1 MYALIY
7 WSFRLFSHAH
17 NYLSKIKM
25 FKNKILLA
33 ACILSGSVAIA
44 QTTPKKKT
52 PVAKAPQVVTVAAPV
67 VEDPIMLI
75 VGGDAVTRAEF
86 ESIYRKN
93 NSKDTASSRKALEE
107 YLQLFINFKLKVK
120 AAKVAGKDT
129 AKAFQTEL
137 KGYRRQL
144 AQPYL
149 TDKNVNDK
157 LIQEAYDR
165 SKKDVKASHI
175 LISLSSESLP
185 KDTLVAYTKAMK
197 IRERLIKGEDF
208 ALLARQNSDDPSAKQ
223 NDGDLG
229 YFTSMMMVYPFE
241 SAAYLTPIGEISA
254 PVRTKFGYHILKVT
268 NVRDAQ
274 GQVHVAHIM
283 VKNPENAKDSIIAE
297 NKKKIDE
304 INSKIKKGDDF
315 GQLASQF
322 SDDRS
327 SGKNGGQL
335 PWFGTGKM
343 VPEFEKVAF
352 DLKNDNDV
360 SEPFRTPYG
369 WHIVK
374 RLERKGVQ
382 SFDEVKAELKSKISK
397 DSRSQL
403 SSDAVIARVKKENGF
418 TEDFKAL
425 NEFILKVDTSFLSGR
440 LKSEALKSMVK
451 PLFVLGN
458 EASTQYDFAEFLV
471 QNQSRQAKDNNLE
484 SLVRKSYEYFKNEK
498 IKAYEDV
505 RLEQKYPE
513 FRMLMQEYR
522 DGIML
527 FEITD
532 ENVWSKALKDTLGL
546 EEFHKQNLAKYMWSN
561 RVEAVVYKSKD
572 AKIAKATR
580 KLVAKRAKKGTS
592 IDAIRSE
599 INESSKLNLQTEIG
613 VFSKGDNETVDGVN
627 WVLGISVDKVNAD
640 GSVTFVEITKVL
652 EPTPKTLQE
661 ARGLITAD
669 YQTYLEQNW
678 IKELRSKYPVEVKRD
693 IFESIK

>member
-1 MYALIY
+1 
-7 WSFRLFSHAH
+7 
-17 NYLSKIKM
+17 M

-52 PVAKAPQVVTVAAPV
+52 PVAKTPQVVTVAAPV

-93 NSKDTASSRKALEE
+93 NSKDTASSRKALED

-175 LISLSSESLP
+175 LISLPSEPLP
-185 KDTLVAYTKAMK
+185 KDTLAAYTKAMK

-208 ALLARQNSDDPSAKQ
+208 ALLARQNSEDPSAKQ

-283 VKNPENAKDSIIAE
+283 VKNPENAKDSIIAD

-304 INSKIKKGDDF
+304 ISSKIKKGDDF

-352 DLKNDNDV
+352 ELKNDNEV

-382 SFDEVKAELKSKISK
+382 SFDEVKAELKSKIAK

-440 LKSEALKSMVK
+440 WKSDGVKTMLK
-451 PLFVLGN
+451 PLFVLGK

-471 QNQSRQAKDNNLE
+471 QNQSRQTKDNNIE
-484 SLVRKSYEYFKNEK
+484 ALVRKSYDYFKNEK
-498 IKAYEDV
+498 VKAYEDV

-546 EEFHKQNLAKYMWSN
+546 EEFHKQNLANYMWSN

-592 IDAIRSE
+592 VDVIRAE
-599 INESSKLNLQTEIG
+599 VNESSQLNLQTEAG
-613 VFSKGDNETVDGVN
+613 TFSKGDNETVDGVN
-627 WVLGISVDKVNAD
+627 WVLGITEDKINAD
-640 GSVTFVEITKVL
+640 GSVTFVEIRNL
-652 EPTPKTLQE
+652 IEPTPKTLQE

>member
-1 MYALIY
+1 
-7 WSFRLFSHAH
+7 
-17 NYLSKIKM
+17 
-25 FKNKILLA
+25 
-33 ACILSGSVAIA
+33 
-44 QTTPKKKT
+44 
-52 PVAKAPQVVTVAAPV
+52 
-67 VEDPIMLI
+67 
-75 VGGDAVTRAEF
+75 
-86 ESIYRKN
+86 
-93 NSKDTASSRKALEE
+93 
-107 YLQLFINFKLKVK
+107 
-120 AAKVAGKDT
+120 
-129 AKAFQTEL
+129 
-137 KGYRRQL
+137 
-144 AQPYL
+144 
-149 TDKNVNDK
+149 
-157 LIQEAYDR
+157 
-165 SKKDVKASHI
+165 
-175 LISLSSESLP
+175 
-185 KDTLVAYTKAMK
+185 
-197 IRERLIKGEDF
+197 
-208 ALLARQNSDDPSAKQ
+208 
-223 NDGDLG
+223 
-229 YFTSMMMVYPFE
+229 
-241 SAAYLTPIGEISA
+241 
-254 PVRTKFGYHILKVT
+254 
-268 NVRDAQ
+268 
-274 GQVHVAHIM
+274 
-283 VKNPENAKDSIIAE
+283 
-297 NKKKIDE
+297 
-304 INSKIKKGDDF
+304 
-315 GQLASQF
+315 
-322 SDDRS
+322 
-327 SGKNGGQL
+327 
-335 PWFGTGKM
+335 M

-440 LKSEALKSMVK
+440 LKSETFKSMVK

>member
-1 MYALIY
+1 
-7 WSFRLFSHAH
+7 
-17 NYLSKIKM
+17 M

-33 ACILSGSVAIA
+33 ACILSGTVALA
-44 QTTPKKKT
+44 QTTPKKKPT
-52 PVAKAPQVVTVAAPV
+52 VAKAPQVVSVAAPV

-165 SKKDVKASHI
+165 SKKDIKASHI
-175 LISLSSESLP
+175 LISLPSEPLP
-185 KDTLVAYTKAMK
+185 KDTLAAYTKAMK

-208 ALLARQNSDDPSAKQ
+208 ALLARQNSADSSAKQ

-268 NVRDAQ
+268 NMRDAQ

-283 VKNPENAKDSIIAE
+283 VKNPENAKDLSVEE

-304 INSKIKKGDDF
+304 ISTKIKKGDDF

-352 DLKNDNDV
+352 ELKNDNEV

-418 TEDFKAL
+418 IEDFKSL
-425 NEFILKVDTSFLSGR
+425 NEFILKVDTSFLNGR
-440 LKSEALKSMVK
+440 WKSDGVKTMLK
-451 PLFVLGN
+451 PLFVLGK

-471 QNQSRQAKDNNLE
+471 QNQSRQTKDNNLE
-484 SLVRKSYEYFKNEK
+484 ALVRKSYDYFKNEK
-498 IKAYEDV
+498 VKAYEDV

-546 EEFHKQNLAKYMWSN
+546 EEFHKQNLANYMWGN

-572 AKIAKATR
+572 FKIAKATR

-592 IDAIRSE
+592 IDAIRAE
-599 INESSKLNLQTEIG
+599 VNESSQLNLQTEKG
-613 VFSKGDNETVDGVN
+613 SFSKGDNETVDGVN
-627 WVLGISVDKVNAD
+627 WVLGISADKVNAD

-669 YQTYLEQNW
+669 YQTFLEQNW
-678 IKELRSKYPVEVKRD
+678 IKELQSKYPVEVKRD
-693 IFESIK
+693 IFDSIK

>member
-1 MYALIY
+1 
-7 WSFRLFSHAH
+7 
-17 NYLSKIKM
+17 M

-52 PVAKAPQVVTVAAPV
+52 PVAKTPQVVTVAAPV

-93 NSKDTASSRKALEE
+93 NSKDTASSRKALED

-175 LISLSSESLP
+175 LISLPSEPLP
-185 KDTLVAYTKAMK
+185 KDTLAAYTKAMK

-208 ALLARQNSDDPSAKQ
+208 ALLARQNSEDPSAKQ

-352 DLKNDNDV
+352 ELKNDNDV

-382 SFDEVKAELKSKISK
+382 SFDEVKAELKSKIAK

-440 LKSEALKSMVK
+440 WKSDGVKTMLK
-451 PLFVLGN
+451 PLFVLGK

-471 QNQSRQAKDNNLE
+471 QNQSRQTKDNNVE
-484 SLVRKSYEYFKNEK
+484 ALVRKSYDYFKNEK
-498 IKAYEDV
+498 VKAYEDV

-546 EEFHKQNLAKYMWSN
+546 EEFHKQNLANYMWSN

-580 KLVAKRAKKGTS
+580 KKVAKRAKKGTS
-592 IDAIRSE
+592 IDAIRAE
-599 INESSKLNLQTEIG
+599 VNESSQLNLQTEAG
-613 VFSKGDNETVDGVN
+613 TFSKGDNETVDGVN
-627 WVLGISVDKVNAD
+627 WVVGITADKINAD
-640 GSVTFVEITKVL
+640 GSVTFVEIRNLL

>member
-1 MYALIY
+1 
-7 WSFRLFSHAH
+7 
-17 NYLSKIKM
+17 M
-25 FKNKILLA
+25 FKTKILLA
-33 ACILSGSVAIA
+33 ACILSGTVAIA
-44 QTTPKKKT
+44 QTTPKKK
-52 PVAKAPQVVTVAAPV
+52 PAVAKAPQVVTVAAPV

-175 LISLSSESLP
+175 LISLPSEPLP
-185 KDTLVAYTKAMK
+185 KDTLAAYTKAMK

-208 ALLARQNSDDPSAKQ
+208 ALLARQNSEDPSAKQ

-352 DLKNDNDV
+352 ELKNDNEV

-425 NEFILKVDTSFLSGR
+425 DEFILKVDTSFLSGR
-440 LKSEALKSMVK
+440 WKSDGVKTMLK
-451 PLFVLGN
+451 PLFVLGK

-471 QNQSRQAKDNNLE
+471 QNQSRQTKDNNLE
-484 SLVRKSYEYFKNEK
+484 ALVRKSYDYFKNEK
-498 IKAYEDV
+498 VKAYEDV

-532 ENVWSKALKDTLGL
+532 ENVWSKALKDTIGL
-546 EEFHKQNLAKYMWSN
+546 EEFHKQNLANYMWGN

-572 AKIAKATR
+572 VKIAKATR
-580 KLVAKRAKKGTS
+580 KMVAKRAKKGTS
-592 IDAIRSE
+592 IDAIRAE
-599 INESSKLNLQTEIG
+599 VNESSQLNLQTEKG
-613 VFSKGDNETVDGVN
+613 SFSKGDNETVDGVN
-627 WVLGISVDKVNAD
+627 WVLGISADKVNAD
-640 GSVTFVEITKVL
+640 GSVTFVEITKIL

-669 YQTYLEQNW
+669 YQTYLEQKW
-678 IKELRSKYPVEVKRD
+678 IKELQSKYPVEVKRD
-693 IFESIK
+693 IFDSIK

>member
-1 MYALIY
+1 
-7 WSFRLFSHAH
+7 
-17 NYLSKIKM
+17 M

-33 ACILSGSVAIA
+33 ACILSGTIALA
-44 QTTPKKKT
+44 QTTPKKKPT
-52 PVAKAPQVVTVAAPV
+52 VAKAPQVVTVAAPV

-157 LIQEAYDR
+157 LIQEAYER

-175 LISLSSESLP
+175 LISLPSEPLP
-185 KDTLVAYTKAMK
+185 KDTLAAYTKAIK
-197 IRERLIKGEDF
+197 IRERLMKGEDF

-241 SAAYLTPIGEISA
+241 SAAYLTPVGEISA

-352 DLKNDNDV
+352 ELKNDNEV

-418 TEDFKAL
+418 TEDFKSL
-425 NEFILKVDTSFLSGR
+425 DEFILKVDTSFLNGR
-440 LKSEALKSMVK
+440 WKSDGVKTMLK
-451 PLFVLGN
+451 PIFVLGK

-471 QNQSRQAKDNNLE
+471 QNQSRQTKDNNLE
-484 SLVRKSYEYFKNEK
+484 ALVRKSYDYFKNEK
-498 IKAYEDV
+498 VKAYEDV

-532 ENVWSKALKDTLGL
+532 ENVWSKALKDTIGL
-546 EEFHKQNLAKYMWSN
+546 EEFHKQNLANYMWGN

-572 AKIAKATR
+572 VKIAKATR
-580 KLVAKRAKKGTS
+580 KLVAKRAKKGTT
-592 IDAIRSE
+592 IDAIRAE
-599 INESSKLNLQTEIG
+599 VNETSQLNLQTEKG
-613 VFSKGDNETVDGVN
+613 SFSKGDNETVDGVN
-627 WVLGISVDKVNAD
+627 WVLGISADKVNAD
-640 GSVTFVEITKVL
+640 GSVTFVEITKIL

-678 IKELRSKYPVEVKRD
+678 IKELQSKYPVEVKRE
-693 IFESIK
+693 IFEKIK

>member
-1 MYALIY
+1 
-7 WSFRLFSHAH
+7 
-17 NYLSKIKM
+17 M

-33 ACILSGSVAIA
+33 ACILSGTVALA
-44 QTTPKKKT
+44 QTTPKKK
-52 PVAKAPQVVTVAAPV
+52 PAVAKTPQVVTVAAPV

-175 LISLSSESLP
+175 LISLPSEPLP
-185 KDTLVAYTKAMK
+185 KDTLAAYTKAMK

-241 SAAYLTPIGEISA
+241 SAAYLTPVGEISA

-352 DLKNDNDV
+352 ELKNDNEV

-425 NEFILKVDTSFLSGR
+425 DEFILKVDTSFLSGR
-440 LKSEALKSMVK
+440 WKSDGVKTMLK
-451 PLFVLGN
+451 PLFVLGK

-471 QNQSRQAKDNNLE
+471 QNQSRQTKDNNLE
-484 SLVRKSYEYFKNEK
+484 ALVRKSYDYFKNEK
-498 IKAYEDV
+498 VKAYEDI

-546 EEFHKQNLAKYMWSN
+546 EEFHKQNLANYMWGN

-572 AKIAKATR
+572 VKIAKATR

-592 IDAIRSE
+592 IDAIRAE
-599 INESSKLNLQTEIG
+599 VNESSQLNLQTEKG
-613 VFSKGDNETVDGVN
+613 SFSKGDNETVDGVN
-627 WVLGISVDKVNAD
+627 WVLGISADKVNAD

-678 IKELRSKYPVEVKRD
+678 IKELQSKYPVEVKRE
-693 IFESIK
+693 IFEKIK

>member
-1 MYALIY
+1 
-7 WSFRLFSHAH
+7 
-17 NYLSKIKM
+17 M

-33 ACILSGSVAIA
+33 ACILSGTVALA
-44 QTTPKKKT
+44 QTTPKKK
-52 PVAKAPQVVTVAAPV
+52 PAVAKTPQVVTVAAPV

-75 VGGDAVTRAEF
+75 VGGDGVTRAEF

-175 LISLSSESLP
+175 LISLPSEPLP
-185 KDTLVAYTKAMK
+185 KDTLAAYTKAMK

-208 ALLARQNSDDPSAKQ
+208 ALLARQNSEDPSAKQ

-268 NVRDAQ
+268 NMRDAQ

-283 VKNPENAKDSIIAE
+283 VKNPENAKDSIIAD

-352 DLKNDNDV
+352 ELKNDNDV

-425 NEFILKVDTSFLSGR
+425 DEFILKVDTSFLNGR
-440 LKSEALKSMVK
+440 WKSVGVKTMLK
-451 PLFVLGN
+451 PLFVLGK

-471 QNQSRQAKDNNLE
+471 QNQSRQTKDNNLE
-484 SLVRKSYEYFKNEK
+484 ALVRKSYDYFKNEK
-498 IKAYEDV
+498 VKAYEDV

-546 EEFHKQNLAKYMWSN
+546 EEFHKQNLANYMWSN

-572 AKIAKATR
+572 VKIAKATR
-580 KLVAKRAKKGTS
+580 KLVAKRAKKGTT
-592 IDAIRSE
+592 IDAIRAE
-599 INESSKLNLQTEIG
+599 VNETSQLNLQTETG
-613 VFSKGDNETVDGVN
+613 TFSKGDNETVDGVN
-627 WVLGISVDKVNAD
+627 WVLGITVDKVNAD
-640 GSVTFVEITKVL
+640 GSVTFVEIIKVL

-669 YQTYLEQNW
+669 YQTFLEQNW
-678 IKELRSKYPVEVKRD
+678 IKELQSKYPVEVKRD

>member
-1 MYALIY
+1 
-7 WSFRLFSHAH
+7 
-17 NYLSKIKM
+17 M

-33 ACILSGSVAIA
+33 AFILSGSVVVA
-44 QTTPKKKT
+44 QTATKKKPTAAKT
-52 PVAKAPQVVTVAAPV
+52 PLVVIAPPLV
-67 VEDPIMLI
+67 VEDPILLI
-75 VGGDAVTRAEF
+75 VGGDVVTLAEF

-93 NSKDTASSRKALEE
+93 NSKETSNDQKALDD

-120 AAKVAGKDT
+120 AAKVLGKDT

-165 SKKDVKASHI
+165 SKKDVRASHI
-175 LISLSSESLP
+175 LISLPSEPLP
-185 KDTLVAYTKAMK
+185 KDTLAAYAKAIA
-197 IRERLIKGEDF
+197 IRARLMKGEDF
-208 ALLARQNSDDPSAKQ
+208 ALLARQNSEDPSAKQ

-241 SAAYLTPIGEISA
+241 SAAYLTPVGEISA

-274 GQVHVAHIM
+274 GQVHVSHIM
-283 VKNPENAKDSIIAE
+283 VKNPENAKDSIIAD

-304 INSKIKKGDDF
+304 ISSKILKGDDF
-315 GQLASQF
+315 AQLASQF

-352 DLKNDNDV
+352 ELKNDNDV

-382 SFDEVKAELKSKISK
+382 SFDEVKSELKSKISK

-403 SSDAVIARVKKENGF
+403 SSDAVIARVKNENGF

-425 NEFILKVDTSFLSGR
+425 NEFILKVDTSFISGR
-440 LKSEALKSMVK
+440 WKSDAAKGMVK
-451 PLFVLGN
+451 PLFVLGK
-458 EASTQYDFAEFLV
+458 EASTQFDFAEFLA
-471 QNQSRQAKDNNLE
+471 QNQSRQTKDNNVE
-484 SLVRKSYEYFKNEK
+484 ALVRKSYDYFKNEK

-532 ENVWSKALKDTLGL
+532 ENVWSKALKDTVGL
-546 EEFHKQNLAKYMWSN
+546 EDFHKQNLGKYMWSD

-572 AKIAKATR
+572 IKTAKATR
-580 KLVAKRAKKGTS
+580 KLVAKRAKKGTT
-592 IDAIRSE
+592 IDAIRTKV
-599 INESSKLNLQTEIG
+599 NESSQLNLQTEVG
-613 VFSKGDNETVDGVN
+613 TFSKGDNETIDGIN
-627 WVLGISVDKVNAD
+627 WVAGISADKLNAD
-640 GSVTFVEITKVL
+640 GSVTFVDVTKVL
-652 EPTPKTLQE
+652 EPSPKTLQE

-678 IKELRSKYPVEVKRD
+678 IKELKQKYPVEVKQD
-693 IFESIK
+693 IFKTIK

>member
-1 MYALIY
+1 
-7 WSFRLFSHAH
+7 
-17 NYLSKIKM
+17 M
-25 FKNKILLA
+25 FKTKILLA
-33 ACILSGSVAIA
+33 ACILSGTVAIA
-44 QTTPKKKT
+44 QTTPKKKPT
-52 PVAKAPQVVTVAAPV
+52 VAKAPQVITVAAPV

-175 LISLSSESLP
+175 LISLPSEPLP
-185 KDTLVAYTKAMK
+185 KDTLAAYTKAMK

-229 YFTSMMMVYPFE
+229 YFTSMMMFYPFE

-352 DLKNDNDV
+352 ELKNDNEV

-425 NEFILKVDTSFLSGR
+425 DEFILKVDTSFLNGR
-440 LKSEALKSMVK
+440 WKSDGVKTMLK
-451 PLFVLGN
+451 PLFVLGK
-458 EASTQYDFAEFLV
+458 EASKQYDFAEFLV
-471 QNQSRQAKDNNLE
+471 QNQSRQTKDNNLE
-484 SLVRKSYEYFKNEK
+484 ALVRKSYDYFKNEK
-498 IKAYEDV
+498 VKAYEDV

-546 EEFHKQNLAKYMWSN
+546 EEFHKQNLANYMWSN

-572 AKIAKATR
+572 VKIAKATR

-592 IDAIRSE
+592 IDAIRAE
-599 INESSKLNLQTEIG
+599 VNESSQLNLQTEKG
-613 VFSKGDNETVDGVN
+613 SFSKGDNETVDGVN
-627 WVLGISVDKVNAD
+627 WVLGISADKVNAD

-669 YQTYLEQNW
+669 YQTFLEQNW
-678 IKELRSKYPVEVKRD
+678 IKELQSKYPVEVKRE
-693 IFESIK
+693 IFEKIK

>member
-1 MYALIY
+1 
-7 WSFRLFSHAH
+7 
-17 NYLSKIKM
+17 M

-33 ACILSGSVAIA
+33 ACILSGSVVVA
-44 QTTPKKKT
+44 QTATKKKPT
-52 PVAKAPQVVTVAAPV
+52 TAKTPQVVIAPAPV

-93 NSKDTASSRKALEE
+93 NSKETSSDSKALED

-120 AAKVAGKDT
+120 AAKDLGKDT

-165 SKKDVKASHI
+165 SKKDVRASHI
-175 LISLSSESLP
+175 LIALPSEPLP
-185 KDTLVAYTKAMK
+185 KDTLAAYTKAMA
-197 IRERLIKGEDF
+197 IRARLMKGEDF
-208 ALLARQNSDDPSAKQ
+208 ALLARQNSEDPSAKQ

-241 SAAYLTPIGEISA
+241 SAAYLTPVGEISA

-283 VKNPENAKDSIIAE
+283 VKNPENAKDSIIAD

-304 INSKIKKGDDF
+304 ISSKIIKGDDF
-315 GQLASQF
+315 AQLASQF

-352 DLKNDNDV
+352 ELKNDNDV

-382 SFDEVKAELKSKISK
+382 SFDEVKSELKSKISK

-403 SSDAVIARVKKENGF
+403 SSDAVIARVKNENGF

-425 NEFILKVDTSFLSGR
+425 NEFILKVDTSFISGR
-440 LKSEALKSMVK
+440 WKSDAAKGMVK
-451 PLFVLGN
+451 PLFVLGK
-458 EASTQYDFAEFLV
+458 EASTQADFAEFLA
-471 QNQSRQAKDNNLE
+471 QNQSRQTKDNNVE
-484 SLVRKSYEYFKNEK
+484 ALVRKSYDYFKNEK

-532 ENVWSKALKDTLGL
+532 ENVWSKALKDTVGL
-546 EEFHKQNLAKYMWSN
+546 EEFHKQNLGKYMWSD

-572 AKIAKATR
+572 IKAAKATR
-580 KLVAKRAKKGTS
+580 KLVAKRAKKGTT
-592 IDAIRSE
+592 IDAIRTE
-599 INESSKLNLQTEIG
+599 VNESSQLNLQTEVG
-613 VFSKGDNETVDGVN
+613 TFSKGDNETVDGIN
-627 WVLGISVDKVNAD
+627 WVVGISADKLNAD

-678 IKELRSKYPVEVKRD
+678 IKELKQKYPVEVKQD
-693 IFESIK
+693 VFKTIK

>member
-1 MYALIY
+1 
-7 WSFRLFSHAH
+7 
-17 NYLSKIKM
+17 M

-440 LKSEALKSMVK
+440 LKSETFKSMVK

-627 WVLGISVDKVNAD
+627 WVPGISVDKVNTD

>member
-1 MYALIY
+1 
-7 WSFRLFSHAH
+7 
-17 NYLSKIKM
+17 M
-25 FKNKILLA
+25 FKTKFLLA

-52 PVAKAPQVVTVAAPV
+52 PVAKAPQVVTVAPPV
-67 VEDPIMLI
+67 VVDPIMLI

-175 LISLSSESLP
+175 LISLPSEPLP
-185 KDTLVAYTKAMK
+185 KDTLAAYTKAMK
-197 IRERLIKGEDF
+197 IRERLLKGEDF
-208 ALLARQNSDDPSAKQ
+208 ALLARQNSEDPSAKQ

-241 SAAYLTPIGEISA
+241 SAAYLTPVGEISA

-283 VKNPENAKDSIIAE
+283 VKNPENAKDSIIAD

-304 INSKIKKGDDF
+304 ISSKIKKGDDF

-352 DLKNDNDV
+352 ELKNDNEV

-382 SFDEVKAELKSKISK
+382 SFDEAKAELKSKISK

-425 NEFILKVDTSFLSGR
+425 DEFILKVDTSFLNGR
-440 LKSEALKSMVK
+440 WKSEGVKTMLK
-451 PLFVLGN
+451 PLFVLGK

-471 QNQSRQAKDNNLE
+471 QNQIRQTKDNNVE
-484 SLVRKSYEYFKNEK
+484 ALVRKSYDYFKNEK
-498 IKAYEDV
+498 VKAYEDV

-546 EEFHKQNLAKYMWSN
+546 EEFHKQNLANYMWSN

-580 KLVAKRAKKGTS
+580 KLVAKRAKKGMS
-592 IDAIRSE
+592 IDAIRAE
-599 INESSKLNLQTEIG
+599 INESSQLNLQTETG
-613 VFSKGDNETVDGVN
+613 TFSKGDNETVDGVN
-627 WVLGISVDKVNAD
+627 WVLGITEDKINAD

>member
-1 MYALIY
+1 
-7 WSFRLFSHAH
+7 
-17 NYLSKIKM
+17 M

-352 DLKNDNDV
+352 ELKNDNDV

-440 LKSEALKSMVK
+440 LKSETFKSMIK

-458 EASTQYDFAEFLV
+458 EASTQFDFAEFLV
-471 QNQSRQAKDNNLE
+471 QNQSRQTKDNNLE

-627 WVLGISVDKVNAD
+627 WVSGISVDKVNAD

-669 YQTYLEQNW
+669 YQTFLEQNW
-678 IKELRSKYPVEVKRD
+678 IKELQNKYPVEVKRE
-693 IFESIK
+693 IFETIK